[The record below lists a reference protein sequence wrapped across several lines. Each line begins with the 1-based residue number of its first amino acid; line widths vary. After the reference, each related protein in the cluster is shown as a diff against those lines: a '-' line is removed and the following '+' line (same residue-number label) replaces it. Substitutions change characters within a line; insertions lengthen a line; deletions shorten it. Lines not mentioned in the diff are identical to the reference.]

1 MDQTDIPAVLGDP
14 NDIPTF
20 DPPVRRLNPKLTAR
34 RPMPPTESEESSIVS
49 EEYSVSAT
57 DDDLLSENATTM
69 VDYNEQGRLEASA
82 TMTDVVANP
91 NRHLLHPGRWIK
103 KDFKLGRAIKRTGMW
118 SCCGDIDSRT
128 MYCPSI
134 ESRTALKKQ
143 IKLEEKEK
151 IDSENRVKRIQE
163 TIKEPWEKQQLGYKK
178 EHEVITEQQVAIEN
192 ASSHKSYFNA
202 AMLVPWIYKNI
213 DDEKQVQLG
222 VDFMIGHTDTGDGCK
237 LLVKH
242 GALGVLVKAH
252 GAYKN
257 KHSSIELSIVTCLRR
272 LLECNF
278 TRDQMTNL
286 DTLKIAFYVGY
297 FYHHSK
303 IHAEMSMYCIL
314 QLSINEHCRVKII
327 ELNIINYATEW
338 SRKHSKVQSIIKCLL
353 KLFNWVSTS
362 DDKMEYLVDCGCVST
377 TLQCIKRHFTNSGII
392 SAGILFLTRS
402 SKKVPAALE
411 WILRKKAVPTV
422 INALRAL
429 YYDDELQYE
438 GLLMMRSLS
447 KTSEGWKQIS
457 ETRGAWQALCQGTTL
472 GDALVHDL
480 PGEFNNPGWA
490 IGDTPH
496 LPVAD
501 RQRIIAV
508 AATAAQSHSSSG
520 TSAKSAWSSTA
531 LKQYMGIS
539 LKELKLSIN
548 NEYHDNYFNVICTL
562 DLLPKPHEESVHWF
576 KRIADYEVEMDIKL
590 EDMVNTII
598 EMKKSEEQNKKDLE
612 EVSKN
617 RAYVKPVVVMGHVVT
632 AKLLEEKDLSVEELQ
647 AGMT

>member
-1 MDQTDIPAVLGDP
+1 MESVDISALLGDP
-14 NDIPTF
+14 NDVPSF
-20 DPPVRRLNPKLTAR
+20 DPPLRRLNPKLTAR
-34 RPMPPTESEESSIVS
+34 RPMPPMESEESSVVS
-49 EEYSVSAT
+49 EEYT
-57 DDDLLSENATTM
+57 LGNDDDNDTSAVSDDGEFQEQKYRLGARSAMLNG
-69 VDYNEQGRLEASA
+69 VD
-82 TMTDVVANP
+82 NP
-91 NRHLLHPGRWIK
+91 KRHLLHVGKWIK
-103 KDFKLGRAIKRTGMW
+103 KDFILGRAIKRTGMW
-118 SCCGDIDSRT
+118 SCCGDIDART

-134 ESRTALKKQ
+134 ESRSTLKKQ
-143 IKLEEKEK
+143 IQLEEQEK
-151 IDSENRVKRIQE
+151 IDLEKRVKRIQE
-163 TIKEPWEKQQLGYKK
+163 SIKEPWEKQQLGYKD
-178 EHEVITEQQVAIEN
+178 EHEIITEQQIAIDN

-213 DDEKQVQLG
+213 VDEKQVQLG

-237 LLVKH
+237 LLIKH

-252 GAYKN
+252 STYMN
-257 KHSSIELSIVTCLRR
+257 KHSSIELSLVTCLRR

-278 TRDQMTNL
+278 TRDHITNL
-286 DTLKIAFYVGY
+286 DTLKLAFYVGY
-297 FYHHSK
+297 YYHHSK
-303 IHAEMSMYCIL
+303 IHVEMAMNCML
-314 QLSINEHCRVKII
+314 QLAMNEYCRVKII

-338 SRKHSKVQSIIKCLL
+338 SRKHHKVQSIIRCLL

-362 DDKMEYLVDCGCVST
+362 DEKMEYLVDCGCVST

-411 WILRKKAVPTV
+411 WILRKKAVPVV

-447 KTSEGWKQIS
+447 QTSEGWKQIS
-457 ETRGAWQALCQGTTL
+457 ETRGGWQALCQGTTL

-501 RQRIIAV
+501 RQRILAIE
-508 AATAAQSHSSSG
+508 ATAAQTHKSSG
-520 TSAKSAWSSTA
+520 VGVKSAWSTTA

-539 LKELKLSIN
+539 LKELRLSIN
-548 NEYHDNYFNVICTL
+548 NEYHDNYFEVICNL

-576 KRIADYEVEMDIKL
+576 KRISDYETEMDIKL

-598 EMKKSEEQNKKDLE
+598 EMKKSEEQNKKDRE
-612 EVSKN
+612 EAAKN
-617 RAYVKPVVVMGHVVT
+617 RAYVKPVVVMGNVVT
-632 AKLLEEKDLSVEELQ
+632 TKLLEEKDLSIEELQ